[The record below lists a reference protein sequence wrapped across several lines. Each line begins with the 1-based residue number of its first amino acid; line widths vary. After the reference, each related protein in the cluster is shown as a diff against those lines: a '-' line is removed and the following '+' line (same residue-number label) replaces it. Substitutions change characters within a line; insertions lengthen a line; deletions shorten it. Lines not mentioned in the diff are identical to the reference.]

1 MLQLNLATVEIETTV
16 TASLAKRSFVS
27 LRKRT
32 PVLPAG
38 APVVSLKK
46 ATVFL
51 AKPSHVCLRKRLP
64 VLPAD
69 APVVSLKKATVSLRK
84 EPTVAQSCSEAL
96 TSFFGALDDLHDA
109 LRHPMEAENAP
120 WAINAAIRRM
130 RRSAKDA
137 SILAGIKLNADA
149 AVRTAF
155 RNRHINLGRWQFL
168 DGVAYRNEATIALN
182 AA

>member
-1 MLQLNLATVEIETTV
+1 MLQLNVATVETTATV
-16 TASLAKRSFVS
+16 SLAKPSFVS

-46 ATVFL
+46 ATVSL
-51 AKPSHVCLRKRLP
+51 AKPSHVSLRKRLP
-64 VLPAD
+64 LLPAD

-84 EPTVAQSCSEAL
+84 EPTVAQSRSEAL
-96 TSFFGALDDLHDA
+96 TSFFGALDDLNDA
-109 LRHPMEAENAP
+109 LGQSMEAENAP
-120 WAINAAIRRM
+120 WSINAAIRRM

-137 SILAGIKLNADA
+137 SILAGIKLDADA

-155 RNRHINLGRWQFL
+155 RNRYINLGRWQFL
-168 DGVAYRNEATIALN
+168 DGVAYRNEAAIAL
-182 AA
+182 AAA